1 MADIEDLDQLQT
13 WIGDMLAGLEPGRR
27 RAMALRIAK
36 QLRRANAERIRAQ
49 VQPDGTPFVPRKP
62 QKGQRGRV
70 GTIKERR
77 QSRKMFVRLRRFDN
91 LKAEASAEEAVVGFR
106 NHTVGRVARVHH
118 MGLRDRIARN
128 SHSPW
133 YDFPQRALLG
143 INDGEEQSILAT
155 VLTELER
162 DRA

>member
-49 VQPDGTPFVPRKP
+49 VQPDGSAFVPRKP
-62 QKGQRGRV
+62 QKGTRGRV
-70 GTIKERR
+70 GTIKQRR
-77 QSRKMFVRLRRFDN
+77 QSRKMFARLRRFDN

-106 NHTVGRVARVHH
+106 NPAVARVARVHQL
-118 MGLRDRIARN
+118 GLRDRVTRDGR
-128 SHSPW
+128 SPQ
-133 YDFPQRALLG
+133 YDYPERVILGFAEGDEDEVFQAVVNAL
-143 INDGEEQSILAT
+143 QH
-155 VLTELER
+155 
-162 DRA
+162 

>member
-49 VQPDGTPFVPRKP
+49 VQPDGSAFVPRKP
-62 QKGQRGRV
+62 QKGTRGRV
-70 GTIKERR
+70 GTIKQRR
-77 QSRKMFVRLRRFDN
+77 QSRKMFARLRGSAN
-91 LKAEASAEEAVVGFR
+91 LKVEASPNEAAVGFR
-106 NHTVGRVARVHH
+106 NKAVGRVAQVHH
-118 MGLRDRIARN
+118 MGLRDKISRS

-143 INDGEEQSILAT
+143 ITYLEEQSILVSILA
-155 VLTELER
+155 ELER
-162 DRA
+162 GLV